1 MEDFEKIEERV
12 VEIFKIIRGG
22 RGLLHSLTPFFYML
36 EEEKAVP
43 RFVQVLKAKARSY
56 RITLLLTLD
65 RGAQSEYLE
74 EGIKSFCDYVLATN
88 VTEGGMRVLRV
99 VKSLTRHDLEWHEL
113 LFVED
118 GVRVQVG

>member
-1 MEDFEKIEERV
+1 MCIRDR
-12 VEIFKIIRGG
+12 FKMVRNG

-118 GVRVQVG
+118 GVKVQVR